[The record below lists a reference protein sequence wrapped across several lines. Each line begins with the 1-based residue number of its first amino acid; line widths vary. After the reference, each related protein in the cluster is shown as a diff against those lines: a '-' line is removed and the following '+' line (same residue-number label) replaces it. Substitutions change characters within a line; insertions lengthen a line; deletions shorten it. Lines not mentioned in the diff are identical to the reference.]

1 VTDHCQDQSDGKSG
15 HGGSPSVASPI
26 IARLGPSGEPATLV
40 GKQTDADE
48 HPRYCLGFPKTE
60 KSRTMAGETAE
71 GQRSM

>member
-1 VTDHCQDQSDGKSG
+1 
-15 HGGSPSVASPI
+15 
-26 IARLGPSGEPATLV
+26 V